1 MIISLNR
8 CVGLEAQRVLMGEG
22 SEGPRPCVMG
32 ESMLGMLR
40 YANRVI
46 GVERPPC
53 VLMGV
58 KVVEIAEGML
68 IGSGL

>member
-1 MIISLNR
+1 
-8 CVGLEAQRVLMGEG
+8 
-22 SEGPRPCVMG
+22 
-32 ESMLGMLR
+32 MLGMLR